1 MDKPSYYAIIPASV
15 RYDANLKANSKL
27 LYGEITSL
35 ANQKGYCYASNQYFA
50 DLYGVS
56 KETASR
62 WVKQLIKHGHITS
75 QLIYKEGTKEIV
87 NRYLRIC
94 QEGIAQNVNRGIDEK
109 SKDNNTS
116 NNNKVNSIDFLLLK
130 DFLNKNTGREFRTI
144 NKSVQAKFNAR
155 LKDGYKKQDI
165 LNAIKNASSSQYHKD
180 NGCQYLTPEFFSR
193 AATLDKYGSDTNTSV
208 EKVEV
213 VQKMNDG
220 EFVNF

>member
-155 LKDGYKKQDI
+155 LKD
-165 LNAIKNASSSQYHKD
+165 
-180 NGCQYLTPEFFSR
+180 
-193 AATLDKYGSDTNTSV
+193 
-208 EKVEV
+208 
-213 VQKMNDG
+213 
-220 EFVNF
+220 